1 MLDAIFNRLITK
13 FFVIN
18 LLEGSA
24 ASVFDSINNLFDQHD
39 IPRVHWTG
47 IGLDNTNANIGE
59 QNLIK
64 SQAYQKNDN

>member
-1 MLDAIFNRLITK
+1 MLHAIFNRLITD

-24 ASVFDSINNLFDQHD
+24 ASIFDSINNLFDQYD
-39 IPRVHWTG
+39 IPRVHWMG
-47 IGLDNTNANIGE
+47 IGLDNANTNIGE

-64 SQAYQKNDN
+64 SQACQKNDN